1 MKEPVQLTPS
11 DWKHILINCLDR
23 LYEFYIIMFAAKS
36 LRADVMDNL
45 TSVQDSIMRYFK
57 DHKFSDDELLFFN
70 IKREALDF
78 LQMGYSFE
86 IPRLNNAY
94 HDNDVEKIYLGRRL
108 LKFIKKMNN
117 NAKIEICD
125 DGIGSVKITPDR
137 HFFSQE
143 TNQPDDIKFTT
154 SLTPI
159 KGRHPCLH
167 LLRMTDILNMPTI
180 EQVVPLVHGAYKA
193 YREILNNNGRDKQK
207 YESAIE
213 QILKLVRIYPERLFM
228 GVHYTLPDVTAIDQI
243 RDLSIS
249 FHHKTSAPDLQE
261 AIEDIT
267 YQFERFKSNHHS
279 YQISPANGSPK
290 NKEVARAKELLLN
303 KGKNMLVKPIKNNRY
318 IKQENSIDGSF
329 EALEAWQTI
338 LNKSGN
344 TTSPSPMRE
353 TENYPVNANKKMR
366 DRLNSIGKHI
376 ERQRE
381 LQKSLQAR
389 YLSMRNP
396 IVQSDGRQKDMPE
409 EDFRMLLDEGLIPNL
424 SL

>member
-1 MKEPVQLTPS
+1 MKEPAQLTPS
-11 DWKHILINCLDR
+11 EWKHILINCLDR
-23 LYEFYIIMFAAKS
+23 LFEFYIIMFAAKS

-45 TSVQDSIMRYFK
+45 TSVQDSIIRYFK

-86 IPRLNNAY
+86 VPRLNNAY
-94 HDNDVEKIYLGRRL
+94 HDNDVENIYLGRRL
-108 LKFIKKMNN
+108 LKFIKEMND

-137 HFFSQE
+137 HFFSKE

-213 QILKLVRIYPERLFM
+213 QILELVQIYPERLFM
-228 GVHYTLPDVTAIDQI
+228 GVHYTLPDVTVIDQI

-249 FHHKTSAPDLQE
+249 FHYKTSAPDLQE

-267 YQFERFKSNHHS
+267 YQFERFKSNHHKYQKFTGNS
-279 YQISPANGSPK
+279 YKDHIRGTRGN
-290 NKEVARAKELLLN
+290 VLLFE
-303 KGKNMLVKPIKNNRY
+303 KAKNMLVKPIKNNRY
-318 IKQENSIDGSF
+318 IKQENSIDGAF
-329 EALEAWQTI
+329 EALKVWQNI
-338 LNKSGN
+338 PNKSAGI
-344 TTSPSPMRE
+344 TPSSPMRE
-353 TENYPVNANKKMR
+353 TKNYPVNASKKMR
-366 DRLNSIGKHI
+366 DKLNAIGKHI

-381 LQKSLQAR
+381 LQASLQAR

-396 IVQSDGRQKDMPE
+396 IVQNDGRQQDMPE
-409 EDFRMLLDEGLIPNL
+409 EDLKMLVAEGLIKT
-424 SL
+424 